1 MSVRQDDRTAGKMY
15 ETVLR
20 VCFGIA
26 PTGLVQKAC
35 AALRDDL
42 LHVRDPLVLAG
53 KARIPGK
60 HATRLLMAI
69 ERGGGHKR
77 LSQLVDIMKLGLSAT
92 MASKLLADGKRASDV
107 AENPYE
113 SLRALGGRLDD
124 AEAIARRV
132 NISEIDRA
140 AGHVTW
146 HLASCSGGGHAAAAA
161 GSLIVKVRFGL
172 GIPHERAK
180 EIVENALVDGGHTVR
195 ISETLMTTS
204 DVWRRERFIAA
215 EIARRSKL
223 TFPLD
228 TVQRA
233 PLDTVQRAPLDTV
246 QRAPLDTVQRAAL
259 SMALTTGLCVIT
271 GGPGT
276 GKTAVSRAIL
286 EALAGE
292 TVIMTAPTGR
302 AARNLEGRTLAY
314 HRARRECIQDM
325 TSMPND
331 VICIIVDEA
340 SMLTLDLAETVFRMA
355 PKDTCRIVL
364 VGDIHQLPPVGIGN
378 VFADIVNARAC
389 PTTVLESNYR
399 SSRGILECARCIL
412 ERPDDIAANEDVE
425 IIHGEG
431 KDDILR
437 GVLETVAR
445 YPDAVVLTA
454 TNESR
459 RLLARAIQFQRRGCV
474 DGVRGGV
481 VRGGG
486 VRGGVLSEGQEV
498 TLEYRGPG
506 ESVAVRT
513 VPPQGNA
520 HEMTIADALESTDPR
535 GGIRIDNGHATAYIG
550 ERVILTKNASS
561 ELEACNGDVG
571 VLATSNAIDLMG
583 GKRVTVVPT
592 NLALADALTVH
603 KCQGSEF
610 DTVVIAVFYSSFWDA
625 PLLYTA
631 STRAK
636 KKLVI
641 VGSLGDIRRVAST
654 SRASRMGGLH
664 NLLL

>member
-1 MSVRQDDRTAGKMY
+1 MRGRQLSARETSPPLHAMSVRHDDRTSGKMY
-15 ETVLR
+15 ETALH
-20 VCFGIA
+20 VCFGIT

-53 KARIPGK
+53 KARIAGK

-77 LSQLVDIMKLGLSAT
+77 LAELVDIMKLGLSAT
-92 MASKLLADGKRASDV
+92 MASKLLADGKRASVV

-132 NISEIDRA
+132 KFSEIDRA
-140 AGHVTW
+140 AGHVMW
-146 HLASCSGGGHAAAAA
+146 HLASCSGGGHAAAAV

-180 EIVENALVDGGHTVR
+180 EIVENALIDGGHTVR

-215 EIARRSKL
+215 EISRRSKL
-223 TFPLD
+223 TFPIPPLQHVD
-228 TVQRA
+228 T
-233 PLDTVQRAPLDTV
+233 
-246 QRAPLDTVQRAAL
+246 PLDTVQRAAL
-259 SMALTTGLCVIT
+259 SMALTTGLCMIT

-459 RLLARAIQFQRRGCV
+459 RLLARAIQFQRRG
-474 DGVRGGV
+474 GVRGGV
-481 VRGGG
+481 

-641 VGSLGDIRRVAST
+641 VGTLGDIRRVAST